1 MPLCV
6 CLVGH
11 GIYEC
16 PPCAGITQD
25 QVRRSKTRKSL
36 PLSLVSPNSRVSHKS
51 KAPSGNR
58 KIFNPIHEL
67 GINLGCMPA
76 KPKPSNVSYAFLGPK
91 GTFTELALSQI
102 KGSKNS
108 RQVSVSHVA
117 EAIELVLSGKV
128 SRALIPVENS
138 IEGGVSATLDALAG
152 TEKIR
157 IYGEYLVPVTF
168 NLVVRPGVKLKDIK
182 TIATHPVAY
191 AQSRKWL
198 LEKLPK
204 HVHIPASSTAAAA
217 RDLLENGIADAAI
230 AAPTI
235 TNHFKLSTVAK
246 NIGENKKAQT
256 RFIQI
261 GLAGEL
267 PKPTGA
273 DKTSVIVELPT
284 DRPGTLLEMLEQ
296 FATRG
301 VNLTRIE
308 SRPIGDRLGRYR
320 FNIDAEG
327 HVLDESVGEALSGL
341 HRFSPKVTFL
351 GSYPRADQEQTTPN
365 GNNSNIQY
373 TSAKSWL
380 DRIRT
385 GR

>member
-1 MPLCV
+1 M
-6 CLVGH
+6 
-11 GIYEC
+11 
-16 PPCAGITQD
+16 D
-25 QVRRSKTRKSL
+25 
-36 PLSLVSPNSRVSHKS
+36 
-51 KAPSGNR
+51 
-58 KIFNPIHEL
+58 
-67 GINLGCMPA
+67 
-76 KPKPSNVSYAFLGPK
+76 
-91 GTFTELALSQI
+91 
-102 KGSKNS
+102 
-108 RQVSVSHVA
+108 
-117 EAIELVLSGKV
+117 LVLSGKV
-128 SRALIPVENS
+128 HRAVIPVENS

-152 TEKIR
+152 SEKIR

-168 NLVVRPGVKLKDIK
+168 NLVARPGTNIRDVR

-198 LEKLPK
+198 LQKLPK
-204 HVHIPASSTAAAA
+204 HIHIPASSTAAAA
-217 RDLLENGIADAAI
+217 KDLLENGVADAAI

-235 TNHFKLSTVAK
+235 TNHYKLSTLAK
-246 NIGENKKAQT
+246 NIGENKKALT

-261 GLAGEL
+261 GLAGDL
-267 PKPTGA
+267 PRPTGA

-351 GSYPRADQEQTTPN
+351 GSYPRADQEQTIPN
-365 GNNSNIQY
+365 GNNSNSEY
-373 TSAKSWL
+373 KDARHWL
-380 DRIRT
+380 EKIRT
-385 GR
+385 GN

>member
-1 MPLCV
+1 MP
-6 CLVGH
+6 
-11 GIYEC
+11 
-16 PPCAGITQD
+16 
-25 QVRRSKTRKSL
+25 S
-36 PLSLVSPNSRVSHKS
+36 
-51 KAPSGNR
+51 
-58 KIFNPIHEL
+58 
-67 GINLGCMPA
+67 
-76 KPKPSNVSYAFLGPK
+76 KPKPSDVSYAFLGPK

-102 KGSKNS
+102 KGSKGS
-108 RQVSVSHVA
+108 RQVPVSHVA

-128 SRALIPVENS
+128 SRAVIPVENS

-168 NLVVRPGVKLKDIK
+168 NLVARPGVKLKDIK

-204 HVHIPASSTAAAA
+204 HVHVPASSTAAAA
-217 RDLLENGIADAAI
+217 RDLLENQIADAAI

-235 TNHFKLSTVAK
+235 TNHFKLSTLAK

-261 GLAGEL
+261 GLAGDL

-365 GNNSNIQY
+365 GNNSNSQY

-380 DRIRT
+380 ESIRA

>member
-1 MPLCV
+1 MS
-6 CLVGH
+6 
-11 GIYEC
+11 
-16 PPCAGITQD
+16 AQ
-25 QVRRSKTRKSL
+25 S
-36 PLSLVSPNSRVSHKS
+36 
-51 KAPSGNR
+51 
-58 KIFNPIHEL
+58 
-67 GINLGCMPA
+67 
-76 KPKPSNVSYAFLGPK
+76 KPSQVSYAFLGPK
-91 GTFTELALSQI
+91 GTFTELALAQI
-102 KGSKNS
+102 KGSKGS
-108 RQVSVSHVA
+108 KQVPVSHVS

-128 SRALIPVENS
+128 SRAVIPVENS

-157 IYGEYLVPVTF
+157 IYGEYLVPVAF
-168 NLVVRPGVKLKDIK
+168 NLVARPGAKLKDIK
-182 TIATHPVAY
+182 TISTHPVAY

-217 RDLLENGIADAAI
+217 RDLLENGAADAAI

-235 TNHFKLSTVAK
+235 TNHFKLTTIAK

-365 GNNSNIQY
+365 GNNSNSQY
-373 TSAKSWL
+373 TSAKTWL
-380 DRIRT
+380 ERIRA

>member
-1 MPLCV
+1 MGMPSS
-6 CLVGH
+6 
-11 GIYEC
+11 
-16 PPCAGITQD
+16 
-25 QVRRSKTRKSL
+25 SKK
-36 PLSLVSPNSRVSHKS
+36 VSN
-51 KAPSGNR
+51 
-58 KIFNPIHEL
+58 
-67 GINLGCMPA
+67 NLTF
-76 KPKPSNVSYAFLGPK
+76 AFLGPV
-91 GTFTELALSQI
+91 GTFTELALNQAKEAKSAKRI
-102 KGSKNS
+102 AIN
-108 RQVSVSHVA
+108 HVA
-117 EAIELVLSGKV
+117 EAIELVISGKAK
-128 SRALIPVENS
+128 RAIIPVENS

-152 TEKIR
+152 TDKIR

-168 NLVVRPGVKLKDIK
+168 NLVARPGTKLSDIK

-204 HVHIPASSTAAAA
+204 HVHLPATSTAAAA
-217 RDLLENGIADAAI
+217 AGLLSSDQADAAI

-235 TNHFKLSTVAK
+235 TNHHKLITLAK
-246 NIGENKKAQT
+246 NIGENKQAQT

-261 GLAGEL
+261 GLAGEI

-284 DRPGTLLEMLEQ
+284 DRPGSLLEMLEQ

-327 HVLDESVGEALSGL
+327 HVLDESVGEALAGL
-341 HRFSPKVTFL
+341 HRFSPKVSFL
-351 GSYPRADQEQTTPN
+351 GSYPRADKQQTAPS
-365 GNNSNIQY
+365 GNNSNGQY
-373 TSAKSWL
+373 ADAKRWL
-380 DRIRT
+380 ESIRKA
-385 GR
+385 R

>member
-1 MPLCV
+1 MPS
-6 CLVGH
+6 
-11 GIYEC
+11 
-16 PPCAGITQD
+16 IT
-25 QVRRSKTRKSL
+25 
-36 PLSLVSPNSRVSHKS
+36 
-51 KAPSGNR
+51 
-58 KIFNPIHEL
+58 
-67 GINLGCMPA
+67 
-76 KPKPSNVSYAFLGPK
+76 KPVEVSYAFLGPK

-102 KGSKNS
+102 KGSKDS
-108 RQVSVSHVA
+108 RQVPVSHVA
-117 EAIELVLSGKV
+117 EAIDLVITGKV

-168 NLVVRPGVKLKDIK
+168 NLVARPGVKLHDIK
-182 TIATHPVAY
+182 NIATHPVAY

-217 RDLLENGIADAAI
+217 RDLLENEIADAAI
-230 AAPTI
+230 AAPTV
-235 TNHFKLSTVAK
+235 TNHFKLSTLAK

-351 GSYPRADQEQTTPN
+351 GSYPRADKELTTPN
-365 GNNSNIQY
+365 GNNSNTQY
-373 TSAKSWL
+373 SSAKSWL
-380 DRIRT
+380 ERIRA

>member
-1 MPLCV
+1 MPS
-6 CLVGH
+6 
-11 GIYEC
+11 
-16 PPCAGITQD
+16 
-25 QVRRSKTRKSL
+25 RSKMQKRD
-36 PLSLVSPNSRVSHKS
+36 S
-51 KAPSGNR
+51 K
-58 KIFNPIHEL
+58 
-67 GINLGCMPA
+67 
-76 KPKPSNVSYAFLGPK
+76 YAFLGPA
-91 GTFTELALSQI
+91 GTFTELALKQI
-102 KGSKNS
+102 KQAKGAPQISVDH
-108 RQVSVSHVA
+108 VS
-117 EAIELVLSGKV
+117 EAIDLVVSGKIF
-128 SRALIPVENS
+128 RAVVPVENS
-138 IEGGVSATLDALAG
+138 IEGGVSATLDALAK
-152 TEKIR
+152 TESIR

-168 NLVVRPGVKLKDIK
+168 SLVARPGTKLKNVK

-198 LEKLPK
+198 LETLSK
-204 HVHIPASSTAAAA
+204 HVHLPTTSTAAAA
-217 RDLLENGIADAAI
+217 RMLLQDLSVDAAI

-235 TNHFKLSTVAK
+235 TDHLKLLTLAK

-327 HVLDESVGEALSGL
+327 HVLDDSVGEALSGL

-351 GSYPRADQEQTTPN
+351 GSYPRADKEQTKPN
-365 GNNSNIQY
+365 GNNSNSEY
-373 TSAKSWL
+373 GKAHAWLTS
-380 DRIRT
+380 IRK

>member
-1 MPLCV
+1 MGSSQEQTKDLVRFTSRNSFEYDIEMPSIV
-6 CLVGH
+6 
-11 GIYEC
+11 
-16 PPCAGITQD
+16 
-25 QVRRSKTRKSL
+25 
-36 PLSLVSPNSRVSHKS
+36 NSTHNS
-51 KAPSGNR
+51 
-58 KIFNPIHEL
+58 F
-67 GINLGCMPA
+67 
-76 KPKPSNVSYAFLGPK
+76 AFLGPK
-91 GTFTELALSQI
+91 GTFTELALAQI
-102 KGSKNS
+102 KRSKTS
-108 RQVSVSHVA
+108 KQVPVIHVA
-117 EAIELVLSGKV
+117 EAIELVLFGKV
-128 SRALIPVENS
+128 SHAVIPVENS

-168 NLVVRPGVKLKDIK
+168 NLVARPGVKLKDIK

-198 LEKLPK
+198 LEKLPN
-204 HVHIPASSTAAAA
+204 HVHIPASSTASAA
-217 RDLLENGIADAAI
+217 RDLLEDSSVDAAI

-235 TNHFKLSTVAK
+235 TSHYKLSILAK

-365 GNNSNIQY
+365 GNNSNTQY
-373 TSAKSWL
+373 TSAQSWL
-380 DRIRT
+380 ERIRA